1 MLEDR
6 LEILKILN
14 ENFNINQRELSKRT
28 SMSLGKVN
36 SVLKEFTQENFIDR
50 IDNNRGI
57 LYKVTDKGMKFLEE
71 SIANAKNTRLK
82 LHEEEKKI
90 VKQAVILAAGRADDF
105 GKPVGFL
112 EIEDFKLIDR
122 TLNILKENGIT
133 KIVIVAGY
141 KSEMFEEYFNNSK
154 NIKIVKSDIY

>member
-28 SMSLGKVN
+28 NMSLGKVN
-36 SVLKEFTQENFIDR
+36 SVLKEFTEDNFIDR
-50 IDNNRGI
+50 IVNNRGI

-90 VKQAVILAAGRADDF
+90 VKQAVILAAGRAEHF
-105 GKPVGFL
+105 GKPVGLL

-133 KIVIVAGY
+133 KKENILMMKVLLKSGIKMVVIH
-141 KSEMFEEYFNNSK
+141 
-154 NIKIVKSDIY
+154 